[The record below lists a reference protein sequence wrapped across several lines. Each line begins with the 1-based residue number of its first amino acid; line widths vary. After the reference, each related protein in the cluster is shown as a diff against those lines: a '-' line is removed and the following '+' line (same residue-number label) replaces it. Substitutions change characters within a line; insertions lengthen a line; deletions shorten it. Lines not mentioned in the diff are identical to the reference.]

1 MRVSRWVG
9 GGIAACA
16 VAVSLI
22 NASWIAPTPRDHL
35 TLIAHHG
42 LAQPSDGDS
51 AAGCTAPRIRPVEDN
66 KYIENSLP
74 SMFKASRM
82 GAAVELDV
90 QATADGQMIAFGDP
104 VLECRTNGSG
114 PVRARSLA
122 ELKTLDI
129 GYGYTADGGRTFPLR
144 GRGIGGM
151 PSAEEVL
158 REVPQAKLV
167 FRFAGND
174 PRDADRLA
182 AAFRR
187 MGMPID
193 GKYAFHGARAVLER
207 MRQLAPG
214 AWTFDSGSDG
224 ACLDDYLKVGWT
236 GYVPAS
242 CRNTTIFIP
251 IEGQWKIWGWPNRFQ
266 KRMADANSRLI
277 MIGGREHG
285 RIVGI
290 DHAEQLGDVPRDFRG
305 WLWVED
311 FYEAGRA
318 LGR

>member
-9 GGIAACA
+9 GGIAVFA

-22 NASWIAPTPRDHL
+22 NASWIAPTPRNRL

-42 LAQPSDGDS
+42 LAQPLADGPED
-51 AAGCTAPRIRPVEDN
+51 GCTAARIRSNEDN

-74 SMFKASRM
+74 SLFKATRM

-90 QATADGQMIAFGDP
+90 QPTADGQMVAFGDP
-104 VLECRTNGSG
+104 RLDCRTNGKG
-114 PVRARSLA
+114 PVRAQPLA
-122 ELKTLDI
+122 ALKTLDI

-144 GRGIGGM
+144 GRGVGGM
-151 PSAEEVL
+151 PTVEEVL

-167 FRFAGND
+167 FRFAGSD
-174 PRDADRLA
+174 PRDADLLV

-187 MGMPID
+187 AGMPID
-193 GKYAFHGARAVLER
+193 ARYAFHGPPPILARMKA
-207 MRQLAPG
+207 LAPA
-214 AWTFDSGSDG
+214 AWTFDGHTGS
-224 ACLDDYLKVGWT
+224 ACLGDYLKVGWT

-242 CRNTTIFIP
+242 CRNTTILIP
-251 IEGQWKIWGWPNRFQ
+251 IDRQWTIWGWPNRFQ
-266 KRMADANSRLI
+266 KRMADVNSRLI
-277 MIGGREHG
+277 MVQASRNG

-290 DHAEQLGDVPRDFRG
+290 ARADQLGDVPRDFRG
-305 WLWVED
+305 ALWVED
-311 FYEAGRA
+311 FYEIGRA